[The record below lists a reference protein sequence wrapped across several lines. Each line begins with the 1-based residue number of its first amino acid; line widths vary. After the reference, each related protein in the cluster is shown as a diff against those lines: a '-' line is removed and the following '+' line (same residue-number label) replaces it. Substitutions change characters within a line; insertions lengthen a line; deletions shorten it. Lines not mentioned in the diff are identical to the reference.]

1 MLCAEAR
8 SLRTVNYINELRWF
22 FGILVFSF
30 KVDLA
35 LSLVISVLQF
45 IDIFIICC
53 HFVY

>member
-8 SLRTVNYINELRWF
+8 SLRTVNYISELQWL
-22 FGILVFSF
+22 FGILVFTF

-35 LSLVISVLQF
+35 FSLVISMLQF